1 MSIDDSRGRTE
12 AEPREVVE
20 QISKVWKVWKVWIRN
35 VEQAKFAPIHQRKQP
50 EGEVVNDGED
60 KW

>member
-20 QISKVWKVWKVWIRN
+20 QISKVWKVWIRN
-35 VEQAKFAPIHQRKQP
+35 VEQAKFAPIIHQREQP